1 MKILCP
7 YFECHRKLKQIHKN
21 DEIIK
26 KIEILITKRDFN

>member
-7 YFECHRKLKQIHKN
+7 YFVCHRKLKQIHKN

-26 KIEILITKRDFN
+26 KNRNLNNKKRF